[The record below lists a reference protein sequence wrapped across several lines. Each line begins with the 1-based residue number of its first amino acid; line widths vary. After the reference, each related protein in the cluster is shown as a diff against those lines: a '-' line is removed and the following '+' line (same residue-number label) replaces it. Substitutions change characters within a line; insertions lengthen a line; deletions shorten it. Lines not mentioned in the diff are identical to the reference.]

1 MLAYCFRPLSFRP
14 GESMEKGRFWEKR
27 DSMKNRTALFRG
39 ETAARHRKMEWRLAL
54 VVFLLEWALGIYMG
68 YRGVLLGDAMS
79 RTANAFYVLYSQ
91 PYRLTSMGLVWNP
104 LPSLIQLPFV
114 WASKLWRPLVTK
126 GISMSF
132 ASALFAAWGAKA
144 LYRCFHMMKCRERH
158 ALIILLLYLLNPYVA
173 FYGANGMTEIMM
185 GAAGI
190 QVISSL
196 TGWLRKGKPYFLIEM
211 GMSFVIMFLIRYE
224 AVPFAVFIAVG
235 MALHILISKQE
246 KRYYPEKGLEP
257 LWYVESTLW
266 VTFLP
271 VIFTAVC
278 WVIYNWSITGNP
290 LYFMNSGYSMSAYS
304 AYYQDYGGLL
314 SAVSFVFSRVWPMLI
329 PLTAL
334 LLARMITRTFVRYET
349 LIIILAVLGLT
360 DFTTVMILL
369 GKSGGY
375 VRYLC
380 YPLFFAPAFVPFAVS
395 AAGEQGG
402 RVVRITAA
410 GMLAACLVFVWGFR
424 YSSIFREDLVLNV
437 PARSE
442 TVADYLN
449 ANCRG
454 SKVLMDSY
462 RTYYVIMN
470 ADDPESWVISCSPE
484 FEDCVKDPV
493 HNGVD
498 YIVVPQIG
506 SYGNMDALNIAW
518 PDLYNGGEDWAE
530 EIAGIGEFKVF
541 RVKR

>member
-1 MLAYCFRPLSFRP
+1 
-14 GESMEKGRFWEKR
+14 
-27 DSMKNRTALFRG
+27 MKNRTAIFEG
-39 ETAARHRKMEWRLAL
+39 EAAARRRKAEWRLAAA
-54 VVFLLEWALGIYMG
+54 VFLLEWAIGIWLG

-144 LYRCFHMMKCRERH
+144 LYSCFHNMKCRERD
-158 ALIILLLYLLNPYVA
+158 ALLLTLLYALNPYVL
-173 FYGANGMTEIMM
+173 FYGANGMTEAMM

-190 QVISSL
+190 QVIASL
-196 TGWLRKGKPYFLIEM
+196 TGWMRKGKPYYLIEM

-224 AVPFAVFIAVG
+224 AVPFAICVALG
-235 MALHILISKQE
+235 MALHMAVSRRE
-246 KRYYPEKGLEP
+246 RRYYPRKGLEP

-271 VIFTAVC
+271 VIFTAAA
-278 WVIYNWSITGNP
+278 WVLYNWSITGNP

-304 AYYQDYGGLL
+304 AYYQDYGGVL

-329 PLTAL
+329 PLAAL
-334 LLARMITRTFVRYET
+334 LMARMATGTFFRYET
-349 LIIILAVLGLT
+349 LVMICSVLGLT
-360 DFTTVMILL
+360 VFTTVMILL

-380 YPLFFAPAFVPFAVS
+380 YPLFFAPAFIPYAVK
-395 AAGEQGG
+395 AAGERG
-402 RVVRITAA
+402 RHVVRITAA
-410 GMLAACLVFVWGFR
+410 GLLAAGLFFAWGFQ
-424 YSSIFREDLVLNV
+424 YSSMFREDLVLNV
-437 PARSE
+437 PAHSE

-449 ANCRG
+449 ANCRN

-470 ADDPESWVISCSPE
+470 ADDPEAWVISCSPE
-484 FEDCVKDPV
+484 FEDCVADPV
-493 HNGVD
+493 RTGVD
-498 YIVVPQIG
+498 YMVVPQIG

-518 PDLYNGGEDWAE
+518 PRLYNGGEDWAE
-530 EIAGIGEFKVF
+530 EVASIGEFKVF
-541 RVKR
+541 RVKK